1 MSFRA
6 ETASAALLL
15 VIPLVA
21 FLRHYRHHGGWP
33 KAPVDGELARTL
45 LVDALVVAMLA
56 WAFLFFFE
64 TPYLLGSL
72 VFPAGLLL
80 LCLITALRKRA
91 LRKRAARTHAVLHT
105 PDLE

>member
-1 MSFRA
+1 M
-6 ETASAALLL
+6 
-15 VIPLVA
+15 
-21 FLRHYRHHGGWP
+21 G
-33 KAPVDGELARTL
+33 GELARTL
-45 LVDALVVAMLA
+45 LVDALMVAMLA

-80 LCLITALRKRA
+80 LCLIAA
-91 LRKRAARTHAVLHT
+91 LRKRAARPPEPEEPRPHAGLHT